1 MTGRTHDAI
10 AFASLITVA
19 NYYPP
24 TNLNFLT
31 LVACLIGTTIG
42 ALSPDLDQATNRL
55 WHFLPGGNFT
65 GRLLQPLFLG
75 HRNLSHSL
83 VGVYLYHK
91 VLLWLLPHILNGNF
105 VNTYLIYGSI
115 IIGYISHLIA
125 DSVTEEGLPLFF
137 PFKFKVGFPPVASWR
152 IKTDHWF
159 EHLVVLPGTLVYLT
173 WFVIRHREQLVSVL
187 RLINS

>member
-10 AFASLITVA
+10 AFAALVTAA

-24 TNLNFLT
+24 TSLNFLT
-31 LVACLIGTTIG
+31 LIASLIGTTIG

-55 WHFLPGGNFT
+55 WYFLPGGNLAGKIF
-65 GRLLQPLFLG
+65 QPLFLG

-83 VGVYLYHK
+83 LGAYFYHK
-91 VLLWLLPHILNGNF
+91 VLHWLLPHILNGQY
-105 VNTYLIYGSI
+105 VNINLVYLSI
-115 IIGYISHLIA
+115 MIGYISHLVA

-137 PFKFKVGFPPVASWR
+137 PFKLKVGFPPIASWR

-159 EHLVVLPGTLVYLT
+159 EHLVVLPGTLVYLA
-173 WFVIRHREQLVSVL
+173 WFVIVHREQLVRVL